1 MGISETLLWARQ
13 KSMIRKPDSLAE
25 KSAPRLNWSSLGLSP
40 NIFLPLAVFV
50 IMFAIFSIFANNF
63 FTVRSVLN
71 LLVQTSTFTILGI
84 GATLV
89 LVVGCIDFSLGA
101 VIAFSGT
108 AVFVFAA
115 MGIPIWIAMIAASI
129 LGGVIGLVNGFL
141 VARVRLPSFITTF
154 AMAMLI
160 YGLLAAAFGAFMAA
174 HAGPIPHPDNLEHL
188 GDLANNP
195 AFRIVSHDAS
205 GAEIVV
211 FPGISW
217 IVVITVVVAVLS
229 HLFLEKIRFGRYA
242 YLVGS
247 NSEASRFS
255 GIKVARIKTLAFVFA
270 SVLAGLVG
278 VLLASRLGNPPGAAA
293 GYEMIA
299 IECAMIGGASLSGG
313 TGSVGRTVIGA
324 FLISTLAMGIT
335 MMNVDKIYIPMF
347 LNGLIVLGVVYLN
360 QKRNRE

>member
-1 MGISETLLWARQ
+1 MNW
-13 KSMIRKPDSLAE
+13 KP
-25 KSAPRLNWSSLGLSP
+25 LGFSP
-40 NIFLPLAVFV
+40 NRLLPLVGLV

-101 VIAFSGT
+101 VIALSGT
-108 AVFVFAA
+108 AVYVFAA
-115 MGIPIWIAMIAASI
+115 AGIPIWMAMIAASI
-129 LGGVIGLVNGFL
+129 LGGVVGFVNGFL
-141 VARVRLPSFITTF
+141 VARIRLPSFIITF
-154 AMAMLI
+154 AMAMVV
-160 YGLLAAAFGAFMAA
+160 YGLLSAFGAFMSA
-174 HAGPIPHPDNLEHL
+174 HAGPIPHPDNLGRL
-188 GDLANNP
+188 SDMASNP
-195 AFRIVSHDAS
+195 AFRIIAHDTN

-217 IVVITVVVAVLS
+217 IVIIMVVVAVLS

-242 YLVGS
+242 FLVGS

-255 GIKVARIKTLAFVFA
+255 GIKVVHIKILAFVFA
-270 SVLAGLVG
+270 SMMAGLVG
-278 VLLASRLGNPPGAAA
+278 VLLTSRLGNPPGAAA

-324 FLISTLAMGIT
+324 FLISTLAMGVT
-335 MMNVDKIYIPMF
+335 MMNLDKIYIPMF
-347 LNGLIVLGVVYLN
+347 LNGFVLLGAVFLD
-360 QKRNRE
+360 QRRNRE

>member
-1 MGISETLLWARQ
+1 
-13 KSMIRKPDSLAE
+13 MIRKPDSLAK

-101 VIAFSGT
+101 VIALSGT
-108 AVFVFAA
+108 AVYVFAA
-115 MGIPIWIAMIAASI
+115 AGIPIWISMLAASI
-129 LGGVIGLVNGFL
+129 LGGVVGLVNGFV

-154 AMAMLI
+154 TMAMVV
-160 YGLLAAAFGAFMAA
+160 YGLLSAFGAFMNA

-188 GDLANNP
+188 GDMANPP
-195 AFRIVSHDAS
+195 AFRVISHDAG

-217 IVVITVVVAVLS
+217 IVVITVIVAVLS

-247 NSEASRFS
+247 NSDASRFS

-335 MMNVDKIYIPMF
+335 MMNVDRIDIPMF
-347 LNGLIVLGVVYLN
+347 LNGLIVLGVVYLD
-360 QKRNRE
+360 QKRNRK